1 MRVGRLVLKAFW
13 ALAMVLAVAT
23 CAVAAQVWVSSPDPI
38 LITQPAYAGMQ
49 FYVYRPYN
57 IPSGWYATYDGYPV
71 FRNADGI
78 WVYGSCVGTSIVPTA
93 YIVGSVVPSVAG
105 LVPWVPAPVCAPVVS
120 PVPVVRTAVAP
131 VAAVAPVVPVA
142 PVAVMT
148 PVYVPC
154 WVRNP
159 NFVAIG
165 GWGRSVDRI
174 GVLSKPAVPV
184 AWKGRRPD
192 VIYAWTG
199 RSWYQIDLDEW
210 ESPVDVLRG
219 KLYELTCMSNRNNLV
234 WTDQDMNVLAQH
246 AALWG
251 YRWMGQI
258 VPAR

>member
-1 MRVGRLVLKAFW
+1 MKCRGLASRTSLLLVLAFLF
-13 ALAMVLAVAT
+13 AGAA
-23 CAVAAQVWVSSPDPI
+23 CAASAQVWVSAADPI

-57 IPSGWYATYDGYPV
+57 IPVGWYATYDGYPV

-78 WVYGSCVGTSIVPTA
+78 WVYGSCVGAGIVPTA
-93 YIVGSVVPSVAG
+93 YVVGSIVPSVVG
-105 LVPWVPAPVCAPVVS
+105 LVPWGAAPVCAPAVPS
-120 PVPVVRTAVAP
+120 PVLPVAVPA
-131 VAAVAPVVPVA
+131 VAAVALAPVVA
-142 PVAVMT
+142 A

-154 WVRNP
+154 WVQNP

-174 GVLSKPAVPV
+174 GVLGKPAVPV

-199 RSWYQIDLDEW
+199 RSWYQIALR
-210 ESPVDVLRG
+210 ESEHPVDALRG
-219 KLYELTCMSNRNNLV
+219 RLYELACMSNRNNLI

-246 AALWG
+246 AAVWG

-258 VPAR
+258 VLAR